1 MSSPFNEHQLDF
13 LYWHAVS
20 KMRISLFKDAAI
32 LFRLIAAA
40 DPQRKDALVGRIYC
54 MVREGELQDAS
65 DLLSQIDVKTLG
77 PIEAELVVRLKRRCE
92 FELSPGQQ
100 AKAA

>member
-1 MSSPFNEHQLDF
+1 MTSSFTEQQLDF

-20 KMRISLFKDAAI
+20 KMRISIFKDAAA

-40 DPQRKDALVGRIYC
+40 DPKRADAMIGRIYC
-54 MVREGELQDAS
+54 MVREGELQDAN
-65 DLLSQIDVKTLG
+65 DLLSQVDVKSLG
-77 PIEAELVVRLKRRCE
+77 AVEAELIVRLKRRCQH
-92 FELSPGQQ
+92 ELAPTQQ